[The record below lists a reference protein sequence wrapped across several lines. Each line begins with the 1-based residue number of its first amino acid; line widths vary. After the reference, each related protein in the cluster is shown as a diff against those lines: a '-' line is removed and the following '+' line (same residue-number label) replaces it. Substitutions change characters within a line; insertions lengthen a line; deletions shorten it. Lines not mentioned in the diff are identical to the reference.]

1 MKIRKG
7 FVSNSS
13 SSSFVIISAGNIPI
27 AADGDDTLESCGEF
41 DMQIDELIDR
51 LQKAKEA
58 GETVVTV
65 THGGG
70 YEG

>member
-13 SSSFVIISAGNIPI
+13 SSSFVIISVDETTLYEDGDTEMEHCGTLTIPI
-27 AADGDDTLESCGEF
+27 E
-41 DMQIDELIDR
+41 ELIAT
-51 LQKAKEA
+51 LQEA
-58 GETVVTV
+58 QANGHKKVCIS
-65 THGGG
+65 HGGG